1 MAIEMGVAVAV
12 AFAAGVKNVAVPADR
27 SVAELM
33 AGVHA
38 VVAHGIHIEVAD
50 KLDAEPRA
58 QE

>member
-1 MAIEMGVAVAV
+1 MAIEMG
-12 AFAAGVKNVAVPADR
+12 VAVPADR